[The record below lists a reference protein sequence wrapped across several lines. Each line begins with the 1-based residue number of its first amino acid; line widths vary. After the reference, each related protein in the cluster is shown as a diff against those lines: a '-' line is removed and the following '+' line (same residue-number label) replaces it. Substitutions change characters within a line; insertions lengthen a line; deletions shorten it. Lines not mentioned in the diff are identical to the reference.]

1 MMLGALDDAAL
12 EAFTAPI
19 QPGAPVLFGELR
31 HLGGALARIPEAAG
45 AATRLD
51 GEYLMFSAGIVM
63 APEMAAP
70 VREGLR
76 ALKASLA
83 PYDTGSA
90 YLNFVE
96 EPADAATF
104 YAEDIYLRLR
114 EIRATVDPDNR
125 MVGNHPIPA

>member
-12 EAFTAPI
+12 DAFTAPI
-19 QPGAPVLFGELR
+19 RPGAPVLFGELR
-31 HLGGALARIPEAAG
+31 HLGGALARIPAG
-45 AATRLD
+45 AGSLGRLD
-51 GEYLMFSAGIVM
+51 GEYLMFGAGLVM

-70 VREGLR
+70 VRHSLD

-83 PYDTGSA
+83 AYDTGSA

-96 EPADAATF
+96 EPTDTATLF
-104 YAEDIYLRLR
+104 AEDAYLRLR
-114 EIRATVDPDNR
+114 EIRAAVDPDDR